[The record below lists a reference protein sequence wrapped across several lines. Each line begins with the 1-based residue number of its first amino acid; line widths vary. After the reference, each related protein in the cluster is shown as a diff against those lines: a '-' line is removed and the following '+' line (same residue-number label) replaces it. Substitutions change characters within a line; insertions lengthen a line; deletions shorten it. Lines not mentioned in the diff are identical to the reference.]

1 MESFSPY
8 RLFTPKISS
17 LSNKAFIMG
26 KVYESITPH
35 LKTFIEKQKL
45 FFVSTAPLS
54 QEGLVNISPKGLDSL
69 RILDEQTVAYLDLT
83 GSGAETI
90 AHLKENQ
97 RITFMFCAFDGP
109 PKIVRL
115 YGKGEVF
122 ERDTPG
128 FEAMKEHFPDYLSA
142 RSIIKVKLNRIS
154 DACGYTVPL
163 YEFKEDRDTMKK
175 WVDNKGEA
183 ALVEY
188 RKLKNSKSLDGL
200 TAFEG

>member
-1 MESFSPY
+1 M
-8 RLFTPKISS
+8 
-17 LSNKAFIMG
+17 
-26 KVYESITPH
+26 
-35 LKTFIEKQKL
+35 
-45 FFVSTAPLS
+45 
-54 QEGLVNISPKGLDSL
+54 
-69 RILDEQTVAYLDLT
+69 RILDETTVAYLDLT

-97 RITFMFCAFDGP
+97 RITFLFCAFDGP
-109 PKIVRL
+109 PKLVRL

-122 ERDTPG
+122 ERDTAE
-128 FEAMKEHFPDYLSA
+128 FEAMKVHFPEYLSA
-142 RSIIKVKLNRIS
+142 RSIIKATLTRIS
-154 DACGYTVPL
+154 DSCGYTVPF

-175 WVDNKGEA
+175 WVDNKGEE

>member
-1 MESFSPY
+1 
-8 RLFTPKISS
+8 
-17 LSNKAFIMG
+17 MG
-26 KVYESITPH
+26 KVYETITPH

-54 QEGLVNISPKGLDSL
+54 QEGLVNVSPKGLNSL
-69 RILDEQTVAYLDLT
+69 RILDETTVAYIDLT

-97 RITFMFCAFDGP
+97 RVTFMFCAFDGP

-122 ERDTPG
+122 ERETPE
-128 FEAMKEHFPDYLSA
+128 FEALKKLFPEYLSA
-142 RSIIKVKLNRIS
+142 RSIIKAKLTRIS

-175 WVDNKGEA
+175 WVDNKGEE

>member
-1 MESFSPY
+1 
-8 RLFTPKISS
+8 
-17 LSNKAFIMG
+17 MG
-26 KVYESITPH
+26 KVYETITPD

-54 QEGLVNISPKGLDSL
+54 QEGLVNMSPKGLNSL
-69 RILDEQTVAYLDLT
+69 RILDETTVAYIDLT

-122 ERDTPG
+122 ERDTPE
-128 FEAMKEHFPDYLSA
+128 FEAMKTLFPEYPSA
-142 RSIIKVKLNRIS
+142 RSIIKAKLTRIS
-154 DACGYTVPL
+154 DACGYTVPF
-163 YEFKEDRDTMKK
+163 YDFKADRDTMIK
-175 WVDNKGEA
+175 WVDNKGEK

>member
-1 MESFSPY
+1 
-8 RLFTPKISS
+8 
-17 LSNKAFIMG
+17 MG
-26 KVYESITPH
+26 KVYQTIEPH

-45 FFVSTAPLS
+45 FFVGTAPLS
-54 QEGLVNISPKGLDSL
+54 AEGSINLSPKGLDSL
-69 RILDEQTVAYLDLT
+69 RILDETTVAYIDLT

-97 RITFMFCAFDGP
+97 RITFLFCAFDGP
-109 PKIVRL
+109 PKLVRL

-122 ERDTPG
+122 ERDTPEFG
-128 FEAMKEHFPDYLSA
+128 ALKQHFPNYLSA
-142 RSIIKVKLNRIS
+142 RSIIKVKLHRIS

-175 WVDNKGEA
+175 WVDNKGAE

-188 RKLKNSKSLDGL
+188 RKLKNTKSIDGL
-200 TAFEG
+200 PAFKG